1 MTRGWGAPWQPGRS
15 TALGEGGIVC
25 NGTKKEDWGGRAG
38 AAGLGTVVPSLGILQ
53 VPVCVVVLLILPS
66 LIRVNRTHVHN
77 ENKQAGLENIMSQE
91 GSLGASTFLNPESAN
106 ASVLCKSRGEPET
119 WSLGS
124 PNLLTLVA
132 QKSIN

>member
-1 MTRGWGAPWQPGRS
+1 MLPGSQGAARLWER
-15 TALGEGGIVC
+15 EGLCAMAQRKRIR
-25 NGTKKEDWGGRAG
+25 GRAG

-53 VPVCVVVLLILPS
+53 VPVCVVVVLILPS
-66 LIRVNRTHVHN
+66 LIRVNRIHVHN
-77 ENKQAGLENIMSQE
+77 ENKQAGPENIMSQE